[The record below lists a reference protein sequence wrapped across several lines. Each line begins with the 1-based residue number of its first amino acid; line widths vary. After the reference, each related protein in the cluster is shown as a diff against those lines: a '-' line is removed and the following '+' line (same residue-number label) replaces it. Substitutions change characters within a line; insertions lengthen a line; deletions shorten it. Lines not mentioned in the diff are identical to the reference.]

1 MIIYAFKS
9 ITGVQWLNGQPV
21 MWQQAGAWPQGT
33 NLLSPTGLMP
43 QPLGHNWP
51 VPIAALPIA
60 GYDNR
65 QVQEFTGHKSGAMVQ
80 SYSRKFE
87 RMKEGEKRQASS
99 LLTSSG
105 RNKLRRAGGSGD
117 KASKVRVEMYEIMFI
132 YFANSNTGL
141 D

>member
-60 GYDNR
+60 GA
-65 QVQEFTGHKSGAMVQ
+65 GM
-80 SYSRKFE
+80 
-87 RMKEGEKRQASS
+87 SS
-99 LLTSSG
+99 VNSNQGL
-105 RNKLRRAGGSGD
+105 
-117 KASKVRVEMYEIMFI
+117 VRVKK
-132 YFANSNTGL
+132 SKGDSTGWPKNTATAICRFCSMCMIL
-141 D
+141 C